1 MPQTKVLHHYML
13 GKKIPSLEVWK
24 KKFLLKPNHPYPL
37 PPQKL
42 NPCNSSTT
50 LWKDHFVTQTFLNL
64 VDKIPCGCCL
74 CKTSLAKLCKVLF
87 FFLRIYKKKVKFSCE
102 LVLWLPLEVKWFT
115 QMNQALDDSRV

>member
-1 MPQTKVLHHYML
+1 MPQTKILHHYML

-24 KKFLLKPNHPYPL
+24 KKFLPKPNHPYPL

-50 LWKDHFVTQTFLNL
+50 LWKDYFVTQTLKL

-74 CKTSLAKLCKVLF
+74 CKTSFGKTLQSVV
-87 FFLRIYKKKVKFSCE
+87 FFLRIYKKKLNF
-102 LVLWLPLEVKWFT
+102 LVNWFFGCH
-115 QMNQALDDSRV
+115 

>member
-1 MPQTKVLHHYML
+1 MPQTKVFHHYML

-24 KKFLLKPNHPYPL
+24 KKFLPKPNHPYPL

-64 VDKIPCGCCL
+64 VDKIPCGCFCV
-74 CKTSLAKLCKVLF
+74 KPPWQNFAKCCF
-87 FFLRIYKKKVKFSCE
+87 FSEDLQKES
-102 LVLWLPLEVKWFT
+102 
-115 QMNQALDDSRV
+115 

>member
-24 KKFLLKPNHPYPL
+24 KKFLPKPNHPYPL

-50 LWKDHFVTQTFLNL
+50 LWKDYFVTQTLKL

-87 FFLRIYKKKVKFSCE
+87 FSEDLQKKS
-102 LVLWLPLEVKWFT
+102 
-115 QMNQALDDSRV
+115 